1 VVGSGI
7 LAPMSRLWPERS
19 GDAWARIGR
28 LEVTTVMAVVLITV
42 AGWLVWVVT
51 PSMTAALAFTPDLL
65 LAGHLWRP
73 FTWPVAGELSLFG
86 VLNLFFFWYFGT
98 ELENQIGRLRMARL
112 LVGVWASLTIA
123 ALVAG
128 LLLPGT
134 VGLAG
139 IGLIEFLVLLLWVAE
154 YPNRPLFF
162 GIRAWVFG
170 AVLLGVQLL
179 LMVAGR
185 DVTGL
190 LSLLLSLVLVALV
203 AKRQG
208 LLGEYAF
215 IPGAVRPQQAQRRRP
230 ARATRAERQQAKQ
243 ASVRA
248 SDRERLDQLLD
259 RINESGIG
267 ALTDAERKELTAIR
281 DRLRKG

>member
-1 VVGSGI
+1 
-7 LAPMSRLWPERS
+7 MSRLWPERS

-42 AGWLVWVVT
+42 AGWLAWVVV
-51 PSMTAALAFTPDLL
+51 PSLTQALAFTADLL
-65 LAGHLWRP
+65 LAGQVWRP
-73 FTWPVAGELSLFG
+73 FTWPVAGGLSLFG

-98 ELENQIGRLRMARL
+98 ELENQIGRRRMAAL
-112 LVGVWASLTIA
+112 LIGIWASLTIG

-139 IGLIEFLVLLLWVAE
+139 IGLIEFLVLLIWVAE
-154 YPNRPLFF
+154 NPNRPLFF
-162 GIRAWVFG
+162 GIQAWVFG

-179 LMVAGR
+179 MMVATR
-185 DVTGL
+185 DVSGL

-208 LLGEYAF
+208 LLGHYAF
-215 IPGAVRPQQAQRRRP
+215 IPGGAAAPRRRP
-230 ARATRAERQQAKQ
+230 ARVTRADRQQAKQ
-243 ASVRA
+243 ATARA

-259 RINESGIG
+259 RINEAGIG
-267 ALTDAERKELTAIR
+267 ALTDAERKELTTIR